1 MQNRAELLYLL
12 LCLGN
17 SGDIPDSLIHYFDI
31 WEDLVNVT
39 KHETCMVL
47 LTVYYNLHIVI
58 VKNYLIFLLS
68 FTLEVSLTVLNQK
81 YRGNCDAN

>member
-1 MQNRAELLYLL
+1 
-12 LCLGN
+12 
-17 SGDIPDSLIHYFDI
+17 
-31 WEDLVNVT
+31 
-39 KHETCMVL
+39 MVL